1 MNAAEGRLRFA
12 PRFAPEH
19 RRFAGR
25 LAAAPLADIAL
36 LFFFAFLAQSELIA
50 RPGIRVALPAAP
62 FEQGAP
68 YRAAVVTLTQE
79 GMVFF
84 GDRRTTLE
92 GLRSDFAQA
101 RHEHPDLPLI
111 VEADEG
117 VPQGRLVEIYNMATA
132 AGIREVLLATRVAP
146 AR

>member
-1 MNAAEGRLRFA
+1 VSAETRRLLFAARFV
-12 PRFAPEH
+12 PEH
-19 RRFAGR
+19 RRRAGR
-25 LAAAPLADIAL
+25 LGAAPLADIAL
-36 LFFFAFLAQSELIA
+36 LFFFAFIAQSDLIA
-50 RPGIRVALPAAP
+50 RPGIRVALPSAP
-62 FEQGAP
+62 FQEGAP

-92 GLRSDFAQA
+92 GLKSDFAQI
-101 RHEHPDLPLI
+101 RHEQPDLPLI

-117 VPQGRLVEIYNMATA
+117 VAQGRLVEIYNMATA
-132 AGIREVLLATRVAP
+132 AGIREILLATRVAP